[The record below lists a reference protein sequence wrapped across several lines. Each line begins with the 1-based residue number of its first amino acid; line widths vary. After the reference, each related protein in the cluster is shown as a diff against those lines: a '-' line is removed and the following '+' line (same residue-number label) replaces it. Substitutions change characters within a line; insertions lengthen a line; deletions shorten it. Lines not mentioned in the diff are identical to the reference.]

1 MGVIYMEKV
10 EGNLLI
16 IGGAEDKEGEC
27 IILKEFVKL
36 AGGKDGKIVI
46 MPTATEEPEKMGEQY
61 INIFKKIGVAE
72 VEIIKI
78 DSRKD
83 AFCARVQKIIEEATG
98 IFFTGGDQ
106 LRITS
111 ILGGTPVNH
120 SLQKAYKNGI
130 VIAGTSAGAAA
141 MSATMIIG
149 GNGEATPQLGIL
161 NMAPGM
167 ALVNQ
172 VVIDQHFAQR
182 GRLGRLL
189 AAVAQNPYILGIGID
204 EDTAVVIDSTAK
216 LRVIGSQTITIVDAQ
231 GSTFTNVSELKP
243 HQPLAITDI
252 LVHILPQ
259 GYGFDLKKRKPLIN

>member
-1 MGVIYMEKV
+1 MEKV

-27 IILKEFVKL
+27 LILKEFVKL
-36 AGGKDGKIVI
+36 AGGRDGKIVI
-46 MPTATEEPEKMGEQY
+46 MPTATEEPKKVGEQY
-61 INIFKKIGVAE
+61 TGIFKKLGISQ
-72 VEIIKI
+72 VELLQI
-78 DSRKD
+78 DSRED
-83 AFCARVQKIIEEATG
+83 AFNENYERSIDEATG

-111 ILGGTPVNH
+111 ILGGTPINH
-120 SLQKAYKNGI
+120 ALQRAYKSGV

-149 GNGEATPQLGIL
+149 GNGEATPQMGIL

-167 ALVNQ
+167 ALING

-189 AAVAQNPYILGIGID
+189 AAVAQNPYIIGIGID
-204 EDTAVVIDSTAK
+204 EDTAVLIDSSAK
-216 LRVIGSQTITIVDAQ
+216 LRVIGSQTVTIVDGQ
-231 GSTFTNVSELKP
+231 CSTFTNVSELMP
-243 HQPLAITDI
+243 HQPLAITDV

-259 GYGFDLKKRKPLIN
+259 GYGFSLKERKALIN